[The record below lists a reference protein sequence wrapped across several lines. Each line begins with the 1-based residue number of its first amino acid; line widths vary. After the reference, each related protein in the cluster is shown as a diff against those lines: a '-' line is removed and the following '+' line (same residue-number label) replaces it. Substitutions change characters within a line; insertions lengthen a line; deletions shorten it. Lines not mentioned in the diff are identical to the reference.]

1 MTDRIAVLAQFLAAN
16 LGWLRHRAKLDE
28 FARDIADAA
37 GRMRGLVNGPG
48 EQKYL
53 GPCGARLTMACE
65 TCEREISVGEAYAPQ
80 PGTGGLVDCAEH
92 TPFIGDIRLRQT
104 DTCQGDVYAYRG
116 ASAGR
121 CRLCG
126 AEVST
131 RDREAWL
138 DGEVRDRAFRASE
151 IAAAYGLKANTIRVW
166 HARGRLHEVSRDH
179 EDRPLFN
186 VGDVL
191 DLAAADAIRRHE
203 AAVKRARR
211 QAQHEPA

>member
-1 MTDRIAVLAQFLAAN
+1 MTDRIATLARFLAAN
-16 LGWLRHRAKLDE
+16 LGWMRRRGEVDE

-37 GRMRGLVNGPG
+37 GRLRGLVNGPA

-53 GPCGARLTMACE
+53 GPCGAELGLTPYE
-65 TCEREISVGEAYAPQ
+65 
-80 PGTGGLVDCAEH
+80 DC
-92 TPFIGDIRLRQT
+92 D
-104 DTCQGDVYAYRG
+104 GDVYAYRG

-126 AEVST
+126 TEWST

-211 QAQHEPA
+211 QASLTREDPSVTIASMWTGD